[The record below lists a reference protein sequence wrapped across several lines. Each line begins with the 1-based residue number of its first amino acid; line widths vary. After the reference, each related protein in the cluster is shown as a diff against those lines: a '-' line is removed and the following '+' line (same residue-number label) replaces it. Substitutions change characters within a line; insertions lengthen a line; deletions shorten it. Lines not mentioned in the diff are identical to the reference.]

1 MAKRNSWASHAIWG
15 SVAVCAVLAAAV
27 TIALVVGANR
37 GMEFSTFAKRL
48 IPAGATEQA
57 QARAHEPVAAPDV
70 RSNNHEIARLND
82 ALRALAAERDRL
94 ADRLEIVERAVG
106 DITASVRER
115 PQPAAAI
122 EPKGPEIIRAIP
134 VATSEERPAPRIAA
148 APTQPVAPP
157 PMREA
162 PPSSGVIG
170 EAPGGIFQPY
180 AAARPAVV
188 PPVPTREPMQ
198 IHATPLA
205 AAGPVESSPA
215 TTGSIPP
222 PSREPAASRTEFGVD
237 LGSEPHMDALRARWA
252 NLRGHYGAML
262 SNLRPLVSVREGTK
276 PGSVELRLIAGPLSN
291 AGDAARTCASLQAK
305 GVNCQ
310 TAVFDGQRLALN

>member
-1 MAKRNSWASHAIWG
+1 
-15 SVAVCAVLAAAV
+15 VAVCAVLAAAV
-27 TIALVVGANR
+27 TISLVVGANR
-37 GMEFSTFAKRL
+37 GMEFSAFAKRL
-48 IPAGATEQA
+48 IPSGVIEQA
-57 QARAHEPVAAPDV
+57 QAPKPEPVAAPDT

-82 ALRALAAERDRL
+82 ALRTLAAERDRL

-115 PQPAAAI
+115 PRPAAS
-122 EPKGPEIIRAIP
+122 EPKGPEVIRAIP

-157 PMREA
+157 MREA

-170 EAPGGIFQPY
+170 TAPGSIFQPY

-198 IHATPLA
+198 IHATPPA
-205 AAGPVESSPA
+205 AASPAESSPA

-222 PSREPAASRTEFGVD
+222 LGREPATSRTEFGVD

-262 SNLRPLVSVREGTK
+262 SNLRPLVSVREGTN